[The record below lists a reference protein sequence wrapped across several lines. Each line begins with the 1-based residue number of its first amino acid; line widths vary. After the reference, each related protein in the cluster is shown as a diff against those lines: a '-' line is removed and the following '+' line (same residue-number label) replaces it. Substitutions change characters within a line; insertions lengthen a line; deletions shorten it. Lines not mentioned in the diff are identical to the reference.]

1 MNFKLD
7 KENSDLRQEVE
18 ILKYNIHKLKNQN
31 DQTKNNN
38 QEGAETEL
46 ALN

>member
-18 ILKYNIHKLKNQN
+18 ILKHTIHKLKNQN
-31 DQTKNNN
+31 D
-38 QEGAETEL
+38 
-46 ALN
+46 